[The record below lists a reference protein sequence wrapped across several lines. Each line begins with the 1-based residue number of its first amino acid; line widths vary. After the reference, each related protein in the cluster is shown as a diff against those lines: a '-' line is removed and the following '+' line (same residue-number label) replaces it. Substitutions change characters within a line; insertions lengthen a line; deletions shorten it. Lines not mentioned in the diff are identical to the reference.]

1 MWQERLLLEKNKTCI
16 IPYQKYCVGELKLQ
30 TVIFCHEKLDGRP
43 LKKKVYRFNEKLPRT
58 HLYFFSV
65 VIKRNIEKQRN
76 PSVSS
81 DSCCLLTRTL
91 WTIVPPLW
99 CFMLFTQLDYR
110 TTITNTWKH
119 NIRHI
124 AESKVVGKIRIA
136 VTDGPRLLSTCLH
149 RYHSENIAGSLMPH
163 SNQ

>member
-1 MWQERLLLEKNKTCI
+1 MWQQRLLLEKNKTCI
-16 IPYQKYCVGELKLQ
+16 ITYQKYCVGELKLQ
-30 TVIFCHEKLDGRP
+30 TVIFCHEKLDGGP
-43 LKKKVYRFNEKLPRT
+43 LKNGGLVGLTRNFRERIYM
-58 HLYFFSV
+58 
-65 VIKRNIEKQRN
+65 IKRNVEKQRN

-119 NIRHI
+119 KIRHI
-124 AESKVVGKIRIA
+124 AESKVVGKIRMA

>member
-1 MWQERLLLEKNKTCI
+1 MTTKTLVREKQNVHHSISEVLCRRAEIANSYFLSRKTWWRTLEKRR
-16 IPYQKYCVGELKLQ
+16 
-30 TVIFCHEKLDGRP
+30 FS
-43 LKKKVYRFNEKLPRT
+43 RFNEKLPRT

-65 VIKRNIEKQRN
+65 VIKRNVEKQRN

-119 NIRHI
+119 KIRHI

-136 VTDGPRLLSTCLH
+136 VTDGLAFF

>member
-1 MWQERLLLEKNKTCI
+1 MWQQRLLIVREKQNVHHSISEVLCRRAEI
-16 IPYQKYCVGELKLQ
+16 ANSY
-30 TVIFCHEKLDGRP
+30 FCHEKLDGGP
-43 LKKKVYRFNEKLPRT
+43 LKKKIYRFNEKLPRT

-65 VIKRNIEKQRN
+65 VIKRNVEKQRN

-136 VTDGPRLLSTCLH
+136 VTDGLAFFRLVCTAIILRIL
-149 RYHSENIAGSLMPH
+149 RGA
-163 SNQ
+163 

>member
-1 MWQERLLLEKNKTCI
+1 MWQQRLVREKQNVHHSISEVLCRRAEIANSYFLSRKTWWRTLEKGGLVGLTRNFRERIYIFSRLWLNAMSKTTE
-16 IPYQKYCVGELKLQ
+16 PV
-30 TVIFCHEKLDGRP
+30 
-43 LKKKVYRFNEKLPRT
+43 
-58 HLYFFSV
+58 SV
-65 VIKRNIEKQRN
+65 
-76 PSVSS
+76 SVSS

-119 NIRHI
+119 KIRHI

-136 VTDGPRLLSTCLH
+136 VTDGLAFFRLVCTAIILRIL
-149 RYHSENIAGSLMPH
+149 RGA
-163 SNQ
+163 

>member
-1 MWQERLLLEKNKTCI
+1 MTTKTLVREKQNVHHSISEVLCRRAEIANSYFLSRKTWWRTLEKKI
-16 IPYQKYCVGELKLQ
+16 
-30 TVIFCHEKLDGRP
+30 
-43 LKKKVYRFNEKLPRT
+43 YRFNEKLPRT

-65 VIKRNIEKQRN
+65 VIKRNVEKQRN
-76 PSVSS
+76 PSVSP
-81 DSCCLLTRTL
+81 DSCCHLTRTL

>member
-1 MWQERLLLEKNKTCI
+1 MWQQRLLLEKNKTCI

-119 NIRHI
+119 KIRHI

-136 VTDGPRLLSTCLH
+136 VTDGLAFFRLVCTAIILRIL
-149 RYHSENIAGSLMPH
+149 RGA
-163 SNQ
+163 